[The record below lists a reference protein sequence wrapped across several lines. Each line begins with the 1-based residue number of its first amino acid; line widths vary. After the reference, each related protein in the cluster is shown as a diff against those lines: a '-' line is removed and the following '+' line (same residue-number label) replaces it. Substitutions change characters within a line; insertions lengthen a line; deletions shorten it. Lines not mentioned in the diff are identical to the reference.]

1 MSSFHEENSENSK
14 SSHGEIGEQTDQV
27 EIINLKKKTCRHA
40 SINEILNPI
49 LLKLVNEDYIFL
61 ILDASAEAI
70 VNIRRAYG
78 LHPILDYECLNQNR
92 FSIDHMFHFESCLFL
107 SLIDIPN
114 NEDLTNPASVK
125 ILLMK
130 NIMFIIISEP
140 LQCITEIFR
149 NSMNFKIF
157 ESTKKAELCDPVM
170 RSSDIMRQI
179 RRSRLS
185 VMKSVDESIGLGD
198 LESVLYKIIHLMYI
212 RIEEYVDALDKE
224 VINCIELVMNLS
236 ITENTD
242 IIVRM
247 NQALYKMS
255 ISKIYVNKKGKILPQ
270 LIKTHML
277 SKTFSEYLISMS
289 LNMQKLE
296 KKISSRKD
304 LLKSYGY
311 VYNSII
317 DDDLTQSSTKFNK
330 LLQVFSAIAAIFLPL
345 NLIAAYM
352 GMNIRVP
359 YQGDMYNTLW
369 PFSIIIIISACYFFF
384 IIVLFKL
391 KGWL

>member
-157 ESTKKAELCDPVM
+157 ESTKKAE
-170 RSSDIMRQI
+170 
-179 RRSRLS
+179 
-185 VMKSVDESIGLGD
+185 
-198 LESVLYKIIHLMYI
+198 
-212 RIEEYVDALDKE
+212 
-224 VINCIELVMNLS
+224 
-236 ITENTD
+236 
-242 IIVRM
+242 
-247 NQALYKMS
+247 
-255 ISKIYVNKKGKILPQ
+255 
-270 LIKTHML
+270 
-277 SKTFSEYLISMS
+277 
-289 LNMQKLE
+289 
-296 KKISSRKD
+296 
-304 LLKSYGY
+304 
-311 VYNSII
+311 
-317 DDDLTQSSTKFNK
+317 
-330 LLQVFSAIAAIFLPL
+330 
-345 NLIAAYM
+345 
-352 GMNIRVP
+352 
-359 YQGDMYNTLW
+359 
-369 PFSIIIIISACYFFF
+369 
-384 IIVLFKL
+384 
-391 KGWL
+391 